1 MNLGIKDDIAVI
13 TGAGRGIGASC
24 ASLFSDESAKL
35 VLVDKQFEDHHSE
48 SDFQQTEVDYF
59 TLDVTSENDIK
70 SLFETVTDKYGR
82 IDYLINSAGI
92 YREKPLVELEIS
104 DWNKMLNVNLLG
116 TFLFC
121 KYGIPS
127 LENSN
132 NGSIVNI
139 ASIAGQVGGIVAG
152 ADYSASKAGVLCMS
166 KSLANQVKDYK
177 IRVNTISPGP
187 IVSSMTKDWPQ
198 ERKIEFP
205 KNFPLGRLGEPE
217 EVANVALFLCSKMA
231 TYVNGATINVNGG
244 LYMSN

>member
-1 MNLGIKDDIAVI
+1 MHLGIRDNIALI

-24 ASLFSDESAKL
+24 ASLFSDEGAKL

-48 SDFQQTEVDYF
+48 SEFHQTEVDYF
-59 TLDVTSENDIK
+59 TLDVTSEDDIK

-104 DWNKMLNVNLLG
+104 DWNKMLDVNLLG

-121 KYGIPS
+121 KYSIPS
-127 LENSN
+127 LAKSS

-139 ASIAGQVGGIVAG
+139 ASVAGQVGGIVAG

-187 IVSSMTKDWPQ
+187 IVSSMTADWPP
-198 ERKIEFP
+198 ERKIEFL
-205 KNFPLGRLGEPE
+205 KNIPLGRLGEPE

-231 TYVNGATINVNGG
+231 SYVNGATINVNGG